1 MEAIDRAWQVLMVMK
16 AELVTGYPLVLEE
29 IDDDDVTY
37 QSLNSFRA
45 FLIDKNI
52 IKKWMLLEPMGMQ
65 ACLLSDEERLKDFT
79 ADVVYS
85 EMKNTVSDVE
95 DFLKDK

>member
-16 AELVTGYPLVLEE
+16 AELVTGYPAILEE

-37 QSLNSFRA
+37 HSLHSFRA
-45 FLIDKNI
+45 FLLDKHI

-85 EMKNTVSDVE
+85 EMKKTVSDVE